1 MLLQP
6 LSSWPR
12 LSGTQF
18 SYIATRVTAA
28 ACICVRAPWNNL
40 NTRHRIPAPLFVPL
54 IPQGLEANNT
64 EQVSSRKT
72 TEELNSSQTIF
83 GEGYQEQIVHIWQG
97 ISVPHLMTK
106 LTWIECP
113 NHGAVFLSSMARCD
127 LAFAWQR
134 RVPEANS
141 VLFSWW
147 PVGLFSLDPHRI
159 ITCLCP
165 YVFFKMW
172 LAVHFVINFAWNI
185 ISV

>member
-1 MLLQP
+1 MPRIALWSYQPVKMLLQP

-40 NTRHRIPAPLFVPL
+40 NTQHRIPAPLFVPL

-72 TEELNSSQTIF
+72 MEELNSSQTIF
-83 GEGYQEQIVHIWQG
+83 GEGCQEQIVHIWQG

-113 NHGAVFLSSMARCD
+113 NHGACFLSSMERCD
-127 LAFAWQR
+127 LAFALAEER
-134 RVPEANS
+134 SR
-141 VLFSWW
+141 
-147 PVGLFSLDPHRI
+147 GKFSLVFLV
-159 ITCLCP
+159 TCWALQP
-165 YVFFKMW
+165 G
-172 LAVHFVINFAWNI
+172 
-185 ISV
+185 SS